1 MLHKLPLLEGKP
13 VKPLDFPPNVEM
25 PERMSETRQTLE
37 QRRNRNYEETHRQLV
52 ERAVGLIGRDGIDS
66 LTVATLARDARMNRS
81 TVYYHF
87 ESREAL
93 LGAAKEWFGARLS
106 EMMVAPGDSQA
117 WLEKAVQFA
126 LKNTQLMHEWVMDLV
141 NHAPISRNFP
151 RWDSLVE
158 LASRSPQVA
167 RMEDGKGGP
176 GSSDPLDA
184 EIWATVLL
192 ASVLM
197 APRLFLAGVKPDQD
211 VGVVARYYAMV
222 LRRMMQSSQRAA
234 R

>member
-1 MLHKLPLLEGKP
+1 MGYGSGEPCPDQPQFSAMGQPGGTGLSFAAGGA
-13 VKPLDFPPNVEM
+13 NGG
-25 PERMSETRQTLE
+25 RQ
-37 QRRNRNYEETHRQLV
+37 
-52 ERAVGLIGRDGIDS
+52 
-66 LTVATLARDARMNRS
+66 
-81 TVYYHF
+81 
-87 ESREAL
+87 
-93 LGAAKEWFGARLS
+93 
-106 EMMVAPGDSQA
+106 
-117 WLEKAVQFA
+117 
-126 LKNTQLMHEWVMDLV
+126 
-141 NHAPISRNFP
+141 
-151 RWDSLVE
+151 
-158 LASRSPQVA
+158 
-167 RMEDGKGGP
+167 GGP